1 MAIMAQ
7 RRKEKLR
14 DWTTASDTS
23 VRLTVGILMSDFED
37 SHALSSRH
45 ALGSV

>member
-1 MAIMAQ
+1 MAIMAH

-14 DWTTASDTS
+14 DWS
-23 VRLTVGILMSDFED
+23 TVDILMSDFED

-45 ALGSV
+45 APDSV